1 MKSLIKVI
9 RALSPNCKESI
20 RLQSDALDRPLGLFQ
35 RIGLR
40 LHLALCIWCSRYG
53 KQIKFLRSTAQ
64 HCEHDHG
71 PEQTL
76 SSDAR
81 ERIKRALKDA
91 NN

>member
-20 RLQSDALDRPLGLFQ
+20 RLQSDALDRPLRLFQ

-40 LHLALCIWCSRYG
+40 VHLALCIWCSRYG

-71 PEQTL
+71 PEQKL
-76 SSDAR
+76 PSEAS

-91 NN
+91 ND